1 MRRVETQPNLH
12 PLRPEPNP
20 SEEKHVIVCGLG
32 RFGLRIVS
40 TLRKQNV
47 PVVVITDKETRADR
61 KARALQEGAYL
72 VEGDFRFPDV
82 LLAARVHEARALI
95 LASSSD
101 SANLEC
107 ALDVGRDY
115 PSVRVVMRLD
125 ADAVAGRLAADF
137 GIAAVLSPPVLAAHA
152 FTIAALHPA
161 PPGPIHRASGHTV
174 PASRSRLPRRLV
186 TRVATRGNLLPRVF
200 PGALILL
207 LFALFGLGVSVF
219 EHTLK
224 LSWVDATY
232 FTATIVSTVG
242 FGDYNLHD
250 QPAWV
255 KLFGVVMMFGGVT
268 LIAALSSLLTN
279 FFLSGAATQMQAE
292 QYASRMRDH
301 VILCGLG
308 SVGFEVAEDLLDEKV
323 KLVVV
328 DATPDDAHA
337 RNLSARVPLIVGD
350 ATQPDVLRR
359 AGVGRARAVIAA
371 VSSDAVNL
379 EIGLI
384 AQSLVEEFRPSR
396 PLRIVLR
403 CFDAD
408 LAQRI
413 NARSDAYTLL
423 SSAEIA
429 APIFVQT
436 ALGDGPQTKEV

>member
-1 MRRVETQPNLH
+1 M
-12 PLRPEPNP
+12 
-20 SEEKHVIVCGLG
+20 EEKHVIVCGLG
-32 RFGLRIVS
+32 RFGLRLVEM
-40 TLRKQNV
+40 LRLQNV
-47 PVVVITDKETRADR
+47 PVVVITDSATRGDR
-61 KARALQEGAYL
+61 KARAWESGANL

-82 LLAARVHEARALI
+82 RVAARVGDARALI

-115 PSVRVVMRLD
+115 PHVRVVMRLD

-137 GIAAVLSPPVLAAHA
+137 GIAAVLSPPVLAAHS
-152 FTIAALHPA
+152 FTTAALKPA
-161 PPGPIHRASGHTV
+161 PPPVNVLGIPSVHS
-174 PASRSRLPRRLV
+174 SYLPRRL
-186 TRVATRGNLLPRVF
+186 ASARGKILLRVF
-200 PGALILL
+200 PTTLLAL
-207 LFALFGLGVSVF
+207 LFGLFALGVSVF
-219 EHTLK
+219 EHALK
-224 LSWVDATY
+224 LNWVDATY
-232 FTATIVSTVG
+232 FTATIVTTVG

-255 KLFGVVMMFGGVT
+255 KLFGVVMMFAGVT

-292 QYASRMRDH
+292 QSAGRMRDH

-308 SVGFEVAEDLLDEKV
+308 NVGFEVAQDLMDEKV
-323 KLVVV
+323 KIVVV

-350 ATQPDVLRR
+350 ATRPDVLRR
-359 AGVGRARAVIAA
+359 AGIERARAVIAT
-371 VSSDAVNL
+371 VSNDAINL

-384 AQSLVEEFRPSR
+384 AQSLVEELRPQR

-403 CFDAD
+403 CFDSD
-408 LAQRI
+408 LANRI
-413 NARSDAYTLL
+413 HARSDAYTLL

-429 APIFVQT
+429 APIFVRT
-436 ALGDGPQTKEV
+436 ALGDRV